1 MNREK
6 LKRIAQESGVS
17 VSTVQKML
25 SNTCSFEL
33 CKKRE
38 VMRLAQKYGYF
49 SEKQPSGPGKTIG
62 VAMPIVPSFFWSV
75 AMEGMNTACEE
86 YKGRVELKY
95 SYYSEFSDETDV
107 LYCLQTLAEREPDGC
122 ICVPAPFPKV
132 SGVLASL
139 PVPFGLFNRNEDIPA
154 KLFYIGS
161 DSWQEGIKAA
171 ELMHYLTGKSG
182 QVAVLVS
189 KSGNPRAVGFQ
200 SWYRERGVE
209 PVVCVVD
216 TSEKLAQAK
225 IARFLQQQGRLAG
238 IYVADGLTHVAC
250 QALKKLKS
258 NAVVIGNECTK
269 QDVPFVE
276 NKTVKAYFKQDIY
289 MQGYLSVKLMA
300 DFLLYGLVPSEQE
313 NILSSTVFFN
323 E

>member
-6 LKRIAQESGVS
+6 LKQIAQESGVS

-38 VMRLAQKYGYF
+38 VMRLAQKYGYL
-49 SEKQPSGPGKTIG
+49 SEKQPSGSAKTIG
-62 VAMPIVPSFFWSV
+62 VAMPIVPSFFWKV
-75 AMEGMNTACEE
+75 AVEGMNAACEE
-86 YKGRVELKY
+86 YKGRVELKH

-107 LYCLQTLAEREPDGC
+107 LYCLETLAERKPDGC

-132 SGVLASL
+132 SGLLASL
-139 PVPFGLFNRNEDIPA
+139 PVPFGLFNRNEDIPS

-161 DSWQEGIKAA
+161 DSQQEGMKAA
-171 ELMHYLTGKSG
+171 ELMHYLTGKSR

-189 KSGNPRAVGFQ
+189 KSGNPRAAGFCG
-200 SWYRERGVE
+200 WYRERGVE
-209 PVVCVVD
+209 PSVCVAD

-225 IARFLQQQGRLAG
+225 ITRFLQQQGRPEG

-250 QALKKLKS
+250 RALKKLKYK
-258 NAVVIGNECTK
+258 AVVIGNECAK

-276 NKTVKAYFKQDIY
+276 NKTIQAYFKQDIY
-289 MQGYLSVKLMA
+289 TQGYLSVKYMA
-300 DFLLYGLVPSEQE
+300 DFLLSGLVPSEQE
-313 NILSSTVFFN
+313 TILSSTVFFN